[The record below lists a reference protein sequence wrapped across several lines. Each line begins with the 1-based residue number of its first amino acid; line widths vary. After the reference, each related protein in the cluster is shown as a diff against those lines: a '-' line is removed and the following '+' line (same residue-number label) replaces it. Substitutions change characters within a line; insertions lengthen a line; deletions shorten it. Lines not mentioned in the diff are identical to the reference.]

1 MTTGY
6 AAGISG
12 LADYLGKSPKST
24 RTLLRRVSIPEI
36 RLPGLKRETILYKL
50 SDVDEALARFRV
62 GGLPQVV
69 DAGDLDALVAAV
81 VPTPERKRRAAR

>member
-6 AAGISG
+6 AAGLAG
-12 LADYLGKSPKST
+12 LAEYLGKSPKST

-36 RLPGLKRETILYKL
+36 RLPGLKREVVLFKL

-62 GGLPQVV
+62 GGLPQVTV
-69 DAGDLDALVAAV
+69 PGDLDALVAAA
-81 VPTPERKRRAAR
+81 VPTPSRTRRATR